1 MKTTGAPASLTPTL
15 REVLRSVDAD
25 LPLYDI
31 ATVQEVIS
39 RPVAGRR
46 LNLLLLG
53 TFAGIALVLAT
64 AGLYGVISYL
74 VAQRTRE
81 IGIRVALGA
90 RTGDVVWLVMR
101 QGALLTVL
109 GIGVG
114 AAGALGLSRLVES
127 LLYGVSAQDPF
138 TFAALAGLLGCVA
151 LVATWLPARRA
162 ARVDPAAA
170 IKSE

>member
-1 MKTTGAPASLTPTL
+1 M
-15 REVLRSVDAD
+15 
-25 LPLYDI
+25 
-31 ATVQEVIS
+31 
-39 RPVAGRR
+39 
-46 LNLLLLG
+46 
-53 TFAGIALVLAT
+53 ALVLAT
-64 AGLYGVISYL
+64 SGLYGVISYL

-81 IGIRVALGA
+81 VGIRVALGA
-90 RTGDVVWLVMR
+90 GTGDM
-101 QGALLTVL
+101 

-162 ARVDPAAA
+162 GRVDPVAA